1 MGPEQERA
9 FAALKAALLT
19 PPVLSIPTADDPFIL
34 DTDASDCDVGAELVQ
49 VQDGVEKVIGYGSF
63 ALTAE
68 QQRYCTTRKELLA
81 IIRFTRQFRTY
92 LLGRPFRV
100 RTDHVSLM
108 WLLNFKHPEG
118 QLARWLEELGQYD
131 MTMLH
136 RPGRLHQNADAL
148 SRMPVGGGGVRI
160 TRVMGIW
167 LHCHA
172 GDVVIVP
179 ELTKTGIVSSWRW
192 TTWVN

>member
-1 MGPEQERA
+1 M
-9 FAALKAALLT
+9 
-19 PPVLSIPTADDPFIL
+19 
-34 DTDASDCDVGAELVQ
+34 
-49 VQDGVEKVIGYGSF
+49 EKVIGYGSF

-68 QQRYCTTRKELLA
+68 QRRYCTTRKELLA

-100 RTDHVSLM
+100 RTDHASLV

-118 QLARWLEELGQYD
+118 QLAWWLEELGQYD
-131 MTMLH
+131 MTILH

-148 SRMPVGGGGVRI
+148 SRI
-160 TRVMGIW
+160 MGIW